1 MAEEARQL
9 AKHAS
14 AELKQ
19 GYLELSEQWSKLA
32 IDMEKMLGTE

>member
-19 GYLELSEQWSKLA
+19 GYLDLAEQWSRLA
-32 IDMEKMLGTE
+32 RDMEKMLG